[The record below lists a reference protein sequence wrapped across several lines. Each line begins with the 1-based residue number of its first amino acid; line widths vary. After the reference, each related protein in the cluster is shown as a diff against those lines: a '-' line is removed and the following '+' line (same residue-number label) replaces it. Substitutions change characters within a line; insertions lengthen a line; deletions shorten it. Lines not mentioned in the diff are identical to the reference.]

1 MLGVTHPLIYFP
13 LYEKSKIYLK
23 KNWDSE
29 SSDKDQLSWQYVMIS
44 AVACK
49 GMTSA
54 ITYPHEVLRA
64 RMQDI
69 RKYELDMSGRARIN
83 MGIIYCARQLFRE
96 KGFVSFYDGFWVNL
110 LRISPSYAI
119 TFVLYERFSVG
130 FQRAIYGDNQSHN
143 ED

>member
-1 MLGVTHPLIYFP
+1 MV
-13 LYEKSKIYLK
+13 
-23 KNWDSE
+23 
-29 SSDKDQLSWQYVMIS
+29 S
-44 AVACK
+44 AVSCK
-49 GMTSA
+49 AATSA

-69 RKYELDMSGRARIN
+69 RSYELDMSGRKRIN

-96 KGFVSFYDGFWVNL
+96 KGVISFWDGFWVNL

-119 TFVLYERFSVG
+119 TFVLYERFSVM
-130 FQRAIYGDNQSHN
+130 FQRAIYGDDSSSSLR